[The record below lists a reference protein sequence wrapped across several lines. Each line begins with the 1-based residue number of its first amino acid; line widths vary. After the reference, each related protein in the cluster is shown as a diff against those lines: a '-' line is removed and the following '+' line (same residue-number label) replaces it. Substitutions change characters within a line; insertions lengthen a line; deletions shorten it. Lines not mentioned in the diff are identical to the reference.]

1 MNKNEKI
8 KPSLLQALMPIVF
21 MIVALIVGY
30 TIFKIRIEPIMVM
43 SAFVAGI
50 VALRLGYTWEEMQ
63 KAIIEKI
70 SNALP
75 ATLILWSVGF
85 LIGSLMFAGT
95 VPMIIYYG
103 VQMINPK
110 FLLVTAF
117 LASAVL
123 SIVTG
128 TSWGA
133 AGTIGVAMMGI
144 AGGLYGVQMINPKF
158 LLVTAFLASAVLS
171 IVTGTSWGA
180 AGTIGVAMM
189 GIAGGLGVSL
199 PATAGAVVAGAFFGD
214 KLSPLS
220 DTTNLAP
227 MAAGSDL
234 YDHIKHMLYTTLP
247 AAGVSLVV
255 YTIVGFTSSGDMVT
269 PELVNTMMSQLDSMF
284 NFNIILLLPIVLVI
298 LGSVKKWP
306 TIPTM
311 LGTSILTVLLGVIIQ
326 GFNIVDGFKS
336 LVDGFSIT
344 MTGFNGE
351 AIPEVI
357 KLIERGGI
365 VSVTSTTV
373 LIFCAMGFAGIVS
386 VSGMLDVVLDLL
398 LSKVKSTV
406 GIIIATIVSCFTV
419 AFVTGS
425 SYLSILIPGE
435 LFKDV
440 YPKKNLHPK
449 NLSRTLEDSGTVIVP
464 LIPWSAAGAYMAATL
479 GVSTLEY
486 LPWAILNYTG
496 IIFAIIFAFTG
507 FGISKIDV
515 KKDKELKEA

>member
-1 MNKNEKI
+1 
-8 KPSLLQALMPIVF
+8 
-21 MIVALIVGY
+21 
-30 TIFKIRIEPIMVM
+30 
-43 SAFVAGI
+43 
-50 VALRLGYTWEEMQ
+50 
-63 KAIIEKI
+63 
-70 SNALP
+70 
-75 ATLILWSVGF
+75 
-85 LIGSLMFAGT
+85 
-95 VPMIIYYG
+95 
-103 VQMINPK
+103 MINHK

-117 LASAVL
+117 
-123 SIVTG
+123 
-128 TSWGA
+128 
-133 AGTIGVAMMGI
+133 
-144 AGGLYGVQMINPKF
+144 F
-158 LLVTAFLASAVLS
+158 ASAVLS

-199 PATAGAVVAGAFFGD
+199 PATAGAVVSGAFFGD

-247 AAGVSLVV
+247 AAGVSLIV

-269 PELVNTMMSQLDSMF
+269 PELVNTMMSQLDGMF
-284 NFNIILLLPIVLVI
+284 NFNIILLLPIILVI
-298 LGSVKKWP
+298 LGSVRKWP

-311 LGTSILTVLLGVIIQ
+311 LGTSILTIFLGTMIQ

-336 LVDGFSIT
+336 LVDGFSIA
-344 MTGFNGE
+344 MTGFSGE
-351 AIPEVI
+351 AIPEVV

-386 VSGMLDVVLDLL
+386 VSGMLDVVLELL
-398 LSKVKSTV
+398 LSKVKSTL
-406 GIIIATIVSCFTV
+406 GIIIATIASCFTV

-496 IIFAIIFAFTG
+496 IIFAIIFALTG
-507 FGISKIDV
+507 FGIAKIDV
-515 KKDKELKEA
+515 NKEKEVMEV

>member
-1 MNKNEKI
+1 MKK
-8 KPSLLQALMPIVF
+8 KPTVVQALAPIIF
-21 MIVALIVGY
+21 MIVAL
-30 TIFKIRIEPIMVM
+30 TIGNGFLKMKVEPIMVL
-43 SAFVAGI
+43 SAFFAGI
-50 VALRLGYTWEEMQ
+50 IALSLGYTWKEMQ
-63 KAIIEKI
+63 DAIIDKI
-70 SNALP
+70 ASALP

-103 VQMINPK
+103 VQLISPK

-117 LASAVL
+117 LASALV
-123 SIVTG
+123 STVTG
-128 TSWGA
+128 TSWG
-133 AGTIGVAMMGI
+133 
-144 AGGLYGVQMINPKF
+144 
-158 LLVTAFLASAVLS
+158 S
-171 IVTGTSWGA
+171 

-199 PATAGAVVAGAFFGD
+199 PATAGAIVGGAFFGD

-234 YDHIKHMLYTTLP
+234 YDHIKHMLYTTIP
-247 AAGVSLVV
+247 AAIVSLVV
-255 YTIVGFTSSGDMVT
+255 YFIVGLSTEGNMAT
-269 PELVNTMMSQLDSMF
+269 PELVTTMMNQLDSMF

-311 LGTSILTVLLGVIIQ
+311 LGTSILTILLGVFIQ
-326 GFNIVDGFKS
+326 GFNIVDGFQA
-336 LVDGFSIT
+336 LVGGFDIG
-344 MTGFNGE
+344 MTGFVGE
-351 AIPEVI
+351 ASPEVM
-357 KLIERGGI
+357 KLINRGG
-365 VSVTSTTV
+365 VASVTSTTV

-398 LSKVKSTV
+398 MSKVKSSA
-406 GIIIATIVSCFTV
+406 GIIISTIVSCATV

-435 LFKDV
+435 LFKNV

-464 LIPWSAAGAYMAATL
+464 LIPWSAAGAYMASTL
-479 GVSTLEY
+479 GVPTLEY

-496 IIFAIIFAFTG
+496 IIFAIILALTG
-507 FGISKIDV
+507 FGIAKLDNKDNNEKLSK
-515 KKDKELKEA
+515 AN

>member
-1 MNKNEKI
+1 MNKIEKR
-8 KPSLLQALMPIVF
+8 KPSLLQALTPIVF
-21 MIVALIVGY
+21 MIVALTVGY
-30 TIFKIRIEPIMVM
+30 TILKIRIEPIMVV

-50 VALRLGYTWEEMQ
+50 IALKLGYTWEEMQ
-63 KAIIEKI
+63 KAIIDKI
-70 SNALP
+70 SSALP

-103 VQMINPK
+103 VQMINHK
-110 FLLVTAF
+110 FLLVTSF
-117 LASAVL
+117 
-123 SIVTG
+123 
-128 TSWGA
+128 
-133 AGTIGVAMMGI
+133 
-144 AGGLYGVQMINPKF
+144 F
-158 LLVTAFLASAVLS
+158 ASAVLS

-199 PATAGAVVAGAFFGD
+199 PATAGAVVSGAFFGD

-247 AAGVSLVV
+247 AAGVSLIV

-269 PELVNTMMSQLDSMF
+269 PELVNTMMSQLDGMF
-284 NFNIILLLPIVLVI
+284 NFNIILLLPIILVI
-298 LGSVKKWP
+298 LGSVRKWP

-311 LGTSILTVLLGVIIQ
+311 LGTSILTIFLGTMIQ

-336 LVDGFSIT
+336 LVDGFSIA
-344 MTGFNGE
+344 MTGFSGE
-351 AIPEVI
+351 AIPEVV

-386 VSGMLDVVLDLL
+386 VSGMLDVVLELL
-398 LSKVKSTV
+398 LSKVKSTL
-406 GIIIATIVSCFTV
+406 GIIIATIASCFTV

-496 IIFAIIFAFTG
+496 IIFAIIFALTG
-507 FGISKIDV
+507 FGIAKIDV
-515 KKDKELKEA
+515 NKEKEVMEV